1 MDSSHIELKSVPTL
15 PGVYQFKDKDGKI
28 IYIGKAKNLRNRVRS
43 YFQKNKSQSP
53 KTITMMKNARNLDW
67 IVVENEVEALIT
79 EANLIKEYRP
89 RYNILMKDDKA
100 YPYIRITN
108 EPFPQVLLARKIVKD
123 GSKYYGPFT
132 DSYRLR
138 TILKVLHKVFPIR
151 SCSYFLDEK
160 IG

>member
-79 EANLIKEYRP
+79 EANLIKEY
-89 RYNILMKDDKA
+89 NFISQSLLIAKENFFSEFL
-100 YPYIRITN
+100 IISVSLRI
-108 EPFPQVLLARKIVKD
+108 PCVI
-123 GSKYYGPFT
+123 
-132 DSYRLR
+132 
-138 TILKVLHKVFPIR
+138 
-151 SCSYFLDEK
+151 
-160 IG
+160 

>member
-15 PGVYQFKDKDGKI
+15 AGVYQFKDRDGKI

-79 EANLIKEYRP
+79 EANLIKAYRP
-89 RYNILMKDDKA
+89 RYNILMKDAKA

-108 EPFPQVLLARKIVKD
+108 EPFPQV
-123 GSKYYGPFT
+123 
-132 DSYRLR
+132 
-138 TILKVLHKVFPIR
+138 
-151 SCSYFLDEK
+151 
-160 IG
+160 